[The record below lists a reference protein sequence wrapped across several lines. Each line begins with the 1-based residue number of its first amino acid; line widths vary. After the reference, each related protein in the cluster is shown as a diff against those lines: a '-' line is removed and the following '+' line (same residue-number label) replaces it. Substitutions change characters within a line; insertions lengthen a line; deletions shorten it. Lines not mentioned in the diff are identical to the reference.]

1 MKSIKILPLFFI
13 VASCSSFFENLDV
26 SEPVENQTADSAIL
40 PESSSGTYE
49 KTFENGMKV
58 IVKEDHRAPV
68 VISQV
73 WYRVGSAQEH
83 SGITGVSHVLE
94 HMMFKGTEKYPSGT
108 FSSIVAELGARD
120 NAFTG
125 RDYTAYYQLM
135 GKDNLET
142 SFELESDRMLNLILS
157 PEEFVSELEVVK
169 EERRLRTDDNP
180 NAKVYEQLYATAFI
194 NSPYHHPIIGWMDDL
209 NNLQIALVYTQ

>member
-1 MKSIKILPLFFI
+1 MKLIIFLPLLI
-13 VASCSSFFENLDV
+13 IIASCTSLSDK
-26 SEPVENQTADSAIL
+26 PTATPELGDKANEHAVITKSAN
-40 PESSSGTYE
+40 GTHE

-108 FSSIVAELGARD
+108 FSSTVAEIGARD
-120 NAFTG
+120 NA
-125 RDYTAYYQLM
+125 
-135 GKDNLET
+135 
-142 SFELESDRMLNLILS
+142 
-157 PEEFVSELEVVK
+157 
-169 EERRLRTDDNP
+169 
-180 NAKVYEQLYATAFI
+180 
-194 NSPYHHPIIGWMDDL
+194 
-209 NNLQIALVYTQ
+209 

>member
-1 MKSIKILPLFFI
+1 MKPIKILPLVI
-13 VASCSSFFENLDV
+13 ILVGCSSVADNPPETDNPD
-26 SEPVENQTADSAIL
+26 QIATAETEVISHI
-40 PESSSGTYE
+40 SSGTHE
-49 KTFENGMKV
+49 KTFANGMKV

-108 FSSIVAELGARD
+108 FSSTVAEIGARD

-125 RDYTAYYQLM
+125 RDYTAYYLCNHAQ
-135 GKDNLET
+135 
-142 SFELESDRMLNLILS
+142 
-157 PEEFVSELEVVK
+157 
-169 EERRLRTDDNP
+169 
-180 NAKVYEQLYATAFI
+180 
-194 NSPYHHPIIGWMDDL
+194 
-209 NNLQIALVYTQ
+209 